1 MSEEA
6 VVYVV
11 DDVEP
16 NRDLLVSLLNKNKLQ
31 NKAFTNAPEFLS
43 AIEFSNPGC
52 ILLDIRMPEMDGITA
67 LGELQKRECPLPV
80 IMVTAHGDVPVAI
93 EAMKA
98 GAFDF
103 VEKPIDTKK
112 VMESV
117 EQAIGISLSKLS
129 EKQQLDTVR
138 AGYQSLSQRERDV
151 LHLIA
156 DGLMNKQIAF
166 ELSISQRTVEVH
178 RSRVMEKMGAITV
191 ADLVKSTM
199 LLGIGKQQQDSSA

>member
-1 MSEEA
+1 
-6 VVYVV
+6 
-11 DDVEP
+11 
-16 NRDLLVSLLNKNKLQ
+16 
-31 NKAFTNAPEFLS
+31 
-43 AIEFSNPGC
+43 
-52 ILLDIRMPEMDGITA
+52 
-67 LGELQKRECPLPV
+67 
-80 IMVTAHGDVPVAI
+80 
-93 EAMKA
+93 MKA